1 MSLVVLFVRRRL
13 SRDRRAEP
21 RVGER
26 VPYVVVYGSP
36 GLPLIQLVRRYPYIY
51 VVYIYFLQVRLTGII
66 FFFRWQCNSRQ
77 LVLFYLCVYVLVCLF
92 TCLLVCLFVCLF
104 ACLLVCLFA
113 CLLVY
118 LFTCLLVYLFT
129 RLYLFLFIYL
139 FNIIPTFL
147 FIFFSR
153 SLEEV
158 LNDPS
163 LRLNAVYYINKQ
175 IIPPLNRAFGL
186 IGIDVSTWLV
196 MELGFFCSNQII

>member
-1 MSLVVLFVRRRL
+1 MSLVILFVRRRL

-92 TCLLVCLFVCLF
+92 ACLLVCLF

-113 CLLVY
+113 CLLVC

-129 RLYLFLFIYL
+129 RLYLFLLYL
-139 FNIIPTFL
+139 ILYQL
-147 FIFFSR
+147 FSLSSSPAVLRKFSMI
-153 SLEEV
+153 LAYV
-158 LNDPS
+158 
-163 LRLNAVYYINKQ
+163 
-175 IIPPLNRAFGL
+175 
-186 IGIDVSTWLV
+186 
-196 MELGFFCSNQII
+196 

>member
-1 MSLVVLFVRRRL
+1 MSLVILFVRRRL

-92 TCLLVCLFVCLF
+92 ACLLVCLF

-118 LFTCLLVYLFT
+118 LFTCLLASTCFYYIWYYTNFS
-129 RLYLFLFIYL
+129 LYLLL
-139 FNIIPTFL
+139 PQ
-147 FIFFSR
+147 SWG
-153 SLEEV
+153 S
-158 LNDPS
+158 S
-163 LRLNAVYYINKQ
+163 Q
-175 IIPPLNRAFGL
+175 W
-186 IGIDVSTWLV
+186 S
-196 MELGFFCSNQII
+196 